1 MSDNIFIIETE
12 SSSEDSS
19 DSEENY
25 EHNNF
30 EQKSNEMKL
39 YQHTNYKFDY
49 RKNHSLLIDFKSSS
63 DDSHAD
69 FTEWSINLSEDF
81 IIDRVCDI
89 YLDNITLC
97 NTIDKNNGILG
108 EFSYFLLSVEQ
119 FNIKPSFS
127 STNQNFKNKL
137 IIPND
142 LSSTTESLSQIHKSK
157 KLNYISTIQPTIIN
171 KINGTITSLEGNTIW
186 HQGGGGGSTK
196 QKRMIIEF
204 IFQFRNN

>member
-1 MSDNIFIIETE
+1 MSDNIFILETE

-19 DSEENY
+19 DSEQNY
-25 EHNNF
+25 EPNNF
-30 EQKSNEMKL
+30 KQKKNIEMKL
-39 YQHTNYKFDY
+39 FQHTNYKFDY
-49 RKNHSLLIDFKSSS
+49 RTNHSVLIDFKSSS

-69 FTEWSINLSEDF
+69 FTEWSVNLSEDF
-81 IIDRVCDI
+81 IVDRVCDI

-97 NTIDKNNGILG
+97 NTTHKNNGNLG

-142 LSSTTESLSQIHKSK
+142 LSTTTESLSQIHKSK

-171 KINGTITSLEGNTIW
+171 KINGTITSLEGNSIW
-186 HQGGGGGSTK
+186 FESSTK
-196 QKRMIIEF
+196 PKRMIIEF
-204 IFQFRNN
+204 VFQFRNN